1 MERNLFILS
10 QLDTTCFQ
18 QKALAEKQISDI
30 ERAYASLCEE
40 SFPFG
45 VRLGELRRC
54 GEHLIELTLWP
65 QNGALRTRIFVC
77 YFLRRWITQINEL
90 GLGLHV
96 EELSGSDAPTQN
108 SFFRCWIGVPE
119 KPYYLKDIQFSS
131 ALSLEQY
138 VFFQNF
144 SQPANKEQLNAL
156 GYFELFYQ
164 IKFLPSRKGT
174 SPWRFVLG
182 RDTVECYLFEEAA
195 EDVAFDAG
203 NVMSALEALFQSQ
216 GYAVEWR
223 VEPKKRER
231 GYYIGMAMI
240 SD

>member
-10 QLDTTCFQ
+10 QLDTTRFQ
-18 QKALAEKQISDI
+18 QTSLTAKQISDI
-30 ERAYASLCEE
+30 ERVYASFCEE

-54 GEHLIELTLWP
+54 EQHLMELTLCP
-65 QNGALRTRIFVC
+65 QDGALRTRIFVC
-77 YFLRRWITQINEL
+77 YFLRRWITWINEL

-96 EELSGSDAPTQN
+96 EELHESDTPAED
-108 SFFRCWIGVPE
+108 SFFRCRIGVPE

-144 SQPANKEQLNAL
+144 SQPANKEQLEAL

-182 RDTVECYLFEEAA
+182 RDTVECYLFGEAA
-195 EDVAFDAG
+195 EDVAFDGG
-203 NVMSALEALFQSQ
+203 NVMAAVEALFQSQ
-216 GYAVEWR
+216 GHAVEWR
-223 VEPKKRER
+223 VEPRKREM

-240 SD
+240 SH